1 MAESRSD
8 SKTSSGRRELADKKT
23 RVAASSLTKHP
34 PSLPQTWRLAA
45 HRPSKVALPPASPAA
60 ASPDDYVLP
69 HPSASPRSGPGP
81 HYPPSY
87 AASLPPPSLA
97 PTTPLE
103 AVGATAGALAAAL
116 MGAAAAAASVALDV
130 GRARAPSALH
140 AAAAQL
146 AAVAAL
152 APPPAAAAAVVAGG
166 RALVAPSPATN
177 ARALS
182 TLTAAD
188 SARVT
193 AAVLAAGLAHAP
205 LLVRLALLA
214 FQAAALVWVWLP
226 LTLVAP
232 AAARGASAAIDAS
245 LAAALA
251 VAAGR
256 AVEGSDLAPWT
267 DGGRVGVPP
276 AAASYWRPPP
286 GAGVRSGLLLPARAD
301 AVARSMVAASG
312 PGPNPVS

>member
-1 MAESRSD
+1 M
-8 SKTSSGRRELADKKT
+8 
-23 RVAASSLTKHP
+23 
-34 PSLPQTWRLAA
+34 
-45 HRPSKVALPPASPAA
+45 
-60 ASPDDYVLP
+60 LP
-69 HPSASPRSGPGP
+69 HPSASLRAGPGP

-87 AASLPPPSLA
+87 TASLPPPALA
-97 PTTPLE
+97 PSTPLE
-103 AVGATAGALAAAL
+103 AVGATAGALLSAL
-116 MGAAAAAASVALDV
+116 VGAAAAAASVALDV
-130 GRARAPSALH
+130 SRARAPSALH

-182 TLTAAD
+182 SLTAAD

-193 AAVLAAGLAHAP
+193 AAVLAHGLAHAP

-214 FQAAALVWVWLP
+214 FQAATLVWVWLP

-232 AAARGASAAIDAS
+232 AAARGAAASIDAS

-256 AVEGSDLAPWT
+256 AVEGGDLAPWV
-267 DGGRVGVPP
+267 DGGRAAVPP
-276 AAASYWRPPP
+276 PALAYWRPSP

-301 AVARSMVAASG
+301 AVARALVAATG
-312 PGPNPVS
+312 PGPSPVR